1 MPVSLPGSGYIETRG
16 GGVMGEDIDRLNF
29 TRQDRQQYRA
39 KVRHC
44 LDVFARMLTEAKFDF
59 QRPLTGL
66 EIEFNLID
74 AEQDPAMRNAEVLAV
89 IANADFQTELGQ
101 FNIEVNVRPRSLVG
115 TAVRELEAELRASLN
130 DAEERSRAIGAHIVM
145 IGMLPTLTPR
155 HLTGESLSANPRYK
169 LINEQVFA
177 ARGEDLYIAID
188 GVERLSTHADTI
200 APEAACTSVQ
210 FHLQVSPQ
218 DYAANWNAA
227 QCLAGVQL
235 ALGANS
241 PFLFGKELWR
251 ETRVA
256 LFEQATDT
264 RPEELKAQGVRPRVW
279 FGERWITSIF
289 DQFEEN
295 VTYFPALLPVCDD
308 EDPAEVLAR
317 GDTPR
322 LAELRMH
329 NGTIYRWNRPVYD
342 VYRGKPHLRVE
353 NRVLPAGPTV
363 VDVLANAAFYYGL
376 LRTLCQ
382 QERPVWSQ
390 MSFNAAEDNFEA
402 GARHGI
408 HAPIYWPGAGEVPA
422 TELVLRHLLP
432 LAHQGLAAWGI
443 DSSVSDRLLGIIERR
458 CTTQVNG
465 AEWQAR
471 TFHQIDD
478 EKQPLDR
485 RDALRE
491 MLRRYVEHMHTN
503 EPVHSWPLT

>member
-1 MPVSLPGSGYIETRG
+1 
-16 GGVMGEDIDRLNF
+16 MGEDVDSRNF

-39 KVRHC
+39 KLRRC
-44 LDVFARMLTEAKFDF
+44 LDVFAQMLAEARFDF
-59 QRPLTGL
+59 DRPLTGL

-74 AEQDPAMRNAEVLAV
+74 ARQDPAMRNADVLAAV
-89 IANADFQTELGQ
+89 ANEDFQTELGQ
-101 FNIEVNVRPRSLVG
+101 FNIEINVPPRSLVG
-115 TAVRELEAELRASLN
+115 TAVAELEAELRASLN

-145 IGMLPTLTPR
+145 IGMLPTLTPE

-169 LINEQVFA
+169 LINEQIFA
-177 ARGEDLYIAID
+177 ARGEDLHIAID

-218 DYAANWNAA
+218 DYAPTWNAA

-295 VTYFPALLPVCDD
+295 VRYFPALLPVCDD
-308 EDPAEVLAR
+308 EDPVEVLAR

-363 VDVLANAAFYYGL
+363 VDVLANGAFYYGL
-376 LRTLCQ
+376 LRTLCE

-390 MSFNAAEDNFEA
+390 MSFRTAEDNFRA

-408 HAPIYWPGAGEVPA
+408 HAQIYWPGTGEVPA

-432 LAHQGLAAWGI
+432 LAHQGLTAWGV
-443 DSSVSDRLLGIIERR
+443 DSSISDRLLGVIERR
-458 CTTQVNG
+458 CTTHLNG

-471 TFHQIDD
+471 AFHQIDQ
-478 EKQPLDR
+478 EMQPLDR

-491 MLRRYVEHMHTN
+491 MLLRYVEQMHTN
-503 EPVHSWPLT
+503 EPVHNWPLT